1 MTMPDDI
8 GFNPSFSR
16 LNKRY
21 LISICGNNADAIY
34 IFDTFNLLWFFVGR
48 LKSGNRNG
56 AFAIYLK
63 SYGKVMICGG
73 MNDKGDNSL
82 NLEYFD
88 MEEFEKK
95 ISDEETE
102 NKEIVI
108 ENVIDLK
115 FDYLLR
121 KSFPMVLNFNDYK
134 TFIICG
140 GESLISK
147 TDTCVIFQTE
157 TKLIIMSNIYLPNI
171 LSEENPNTFLTN
183 NFIYFFE
190 NNDNIVKYSIHKNKF
205 DFLNKF

>member
-1 MTMPDDI
+1 MSMLDDI

-21 LISICGNNADAIY
+21 LISICGNNSDAVY
-34 IFDTFNLLWFFVGR
+34 IFDTYNLLWFFVGR
-48 LKSGNRNG
+48 LKSGHRRG
-56 AFAIYLK
+56 AYAMYLK
-63 SYGKVMICGG
+63 AYNKVIICGG
-73 MNDKGDNSL
+73 MTDKGDNSL

-95 ISDEETE
+95 ILDEDTE
-102 NKEIVI
+102 NNEIFF

-121 KSFPMVLNFNDYK
+121 KSFPMILNFNDYN

-140 GESLISK
+140 GESLICN
-147 TDTCVIFQTE
+147 TDTCVIFQSDP
-157 TKLIIMSNIYLPNI
+157 KLVIMSNICLPNS
-171 LSEENPNTFLTN
+171 LSEENPNTFLTK

-190 NNDNIVKYSIHKNKF
+190 NDDKIVKFNIDKKTFKF
-205 DFLNKF
+205 L